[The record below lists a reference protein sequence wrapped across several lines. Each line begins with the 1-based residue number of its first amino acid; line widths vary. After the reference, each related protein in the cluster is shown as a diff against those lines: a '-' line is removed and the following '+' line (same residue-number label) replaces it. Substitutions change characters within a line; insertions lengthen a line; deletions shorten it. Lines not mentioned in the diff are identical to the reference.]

1 MGNNNHNRSNSTG
14 GMFSIQIANDNY
26 DRMSAY
32 HHRSN
37 FGFPRANNRN
47 RASNNINNY
56 RYLDNI
62 TEDFDLED
70 ELEADLE
77 LMSIMGNNNN
87 NINHGIGLLANLLIQ
102 PEKPKIKLKKIK
114 MCKDLYT
121 KNDAGKLEK
130 PTCCIC
136 LVPMK
141 IGDDIV
147 LLKCQ
152 HLFHFNCLEKW
163 IETKEV
169 CPFCRGKIEFGT
181 IKKKEDK
188 KEDKKVEDKKISE
201 NKNKIKDAKPII
213 QKDKN
218 FNNKS
223 LFNTKKTKNKK

>member
-1 MGNNNHNRSNSTG
+1 
-14 GMFSIQIANDNY
+14 
-26 DRMSAY
+26 
-32 HHRSN
+32 
-37 FGFPRANNRN
+37 
-47 RASNNINNY
+47 
-56 RYLDNI
+56 
-62 TEDFDLED
+62 
-70 ELEADLE
+70 
-77 LMSIMGNNNN
+77 
-87 NINHGIGLLANLLIQ
+87 
-102 PEKPKIKLKKIK
+102 

-121 KNDAGKLEK
+121 KNDQGKLEK

-188 KEDKKVEDKKISE
+188 KVEDKKISE
-201 NKNKIKDAKPII
+201 NKNKTNETKPII
-213 QKDKN
+213 
-218 FNNKS
+218 NKKENKKINDNS
-223 LFNTKKTKNKK
+223 IFNTKKKKSKK